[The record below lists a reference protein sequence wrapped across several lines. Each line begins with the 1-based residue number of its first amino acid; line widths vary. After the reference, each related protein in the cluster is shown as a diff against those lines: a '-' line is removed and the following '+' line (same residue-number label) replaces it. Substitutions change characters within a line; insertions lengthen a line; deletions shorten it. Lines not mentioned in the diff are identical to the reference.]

1 MAFCFHHS
9 NGLKS
14 ALVSAARR
22 ESATSVCPELMT
34 LRSLLV
40 LPQVRPYPLL
50 CPQTP
55 HLHRSQKK
63 LSQRYLLEHYPF
75 GPFHNFHTT
84 AGSHFGPCLYN
95 FRRLF
100 RKCADAHAAPLFR
113 ILCPHIR
120 RSPNHTHQTCQTHTT
135 HTKHAKHTPHT
146 HHTHTPHTHTHHTP
160 HTHTTNTHT
169 HTHTHAIKTHL

>member
-22 ESATSVCPELMT
+22 ESATSVCPESMT
-34 LRSLLV
+34 LCSLPV
-40 LPQVRPYPLL
+40 LPQVRPFPLQ

-84 AGSHFGPCLYN
+84 AGSHFGPCLDN

-120 RSPNHTHQTCQTHTT
+120 RSPRYETT
-135 HTKHAKHTPHT
+135 EDWVWGSLNLVPSPPLPLTKWPRTGWSG
-146 HHTHTPHTHTHHTP
+146 
-160 HTHTTNTHT
+160 
-169 HTHTHAIKTHL
+169 IF

>member
-1 MAFCFHHS
+1 M
-9 NGLKS
+9 
-14 ALVSAARR
+14 
-22 ESATSVCPELMT
+22 MT

-40 LPQVRPYPLL
+40 LPQVRPFPLQ

-84 AGSHFGPCLYN
+84 AGSHFGPCLDN

-100 RKCADAHAAPLFR
+100 QKCADAHAAPLFR

-120 RSPNHTHQTCQTHTT
+120 RSPTADLSLPPPLPPSYHTAGPNDPVLSFCDH
-135 HTKHAKHTPHT
+135 
-146 HHTHTPHTHTHHTP
+146 
-160 HTHTTNTHT
+160 
-169 HTHTHAIKTHL
+169 